1 LKAEFIAPSDPR
13 WRAFVARVPHD
24 VYHLPEYVV
33 AASRAE
39 KGRPG
44 AFYAESEN
52 TACLIPLLIRDLPE
66 ELGASREWYDAASP
80 YGYPGLLAT
89 NPTDE
94 VALIRFLTAL
104 RELGDA
110 QGLVSAFI
118 RLHPLLPL
126 PSAALR
132 SLGSVR
138 THGRVVH
145 LDLTQST
152 EKLWSEARKNHGRGI
167 RKLHRAGFVATM
179 DDWGLYPEFIRLY
192 KETMRRVAAAPF
204 YFFART
210 YFEDVRAELLGQT
223 HLCTVA
229 APDGR
234 IACAGLFFEEA
245 GIVQY
250 HLSGTADE
258 FLGVAPSKLMFDCVF
273 RWSKER
279 GNHVLHLGGGL
290 GGREDSLF
298 HFKAGFSPLRAE
310 FQSLHVV
317 FNQDRYR
324 TLTSQ
329 IDGAAA
335 ISPEF
340 FPLYRAPKLGT
351 PP

>member
-1 LKAEFIAPSDPR
+1 MKAEFIAPSDPR

-24 VYHLPEYVV
+24 VYHLPEYAV

-39 KGRPG
+39 KGRPA
-44 AFYAESEN
+44 AFYAEFQG
-52 TACLIPLLIRDLPE
+52 TACLVPLLIRDLPE
-66 ELGASREWYDAASP
+66 ELGASREWYDATSP

-89 NPTDE
+89 NPADE
-94 VALIRFLTAL
+94 VALSRLLTAF

-118 RLHPLLPL
+118 RLHPLLPF

-132 SLGSVR
+132 TLGPVR
-138 THGRVVH
+138 THGRVVL

-167 RKLHRAGFVATM
+167 TKLNRDGFVATM

-192 KETMRRVAAAPF
+192 EGTMQRVAAVPF

-210 YFEDVRAELLGQT
+210 YFDALRAELPGQA
-223 HLCTVA
+223 HLCTVT

-245 GIVQY
+245 GIVQF

-258 FLGVAPSKLMFDCVF
+258 FLRVAPSKFMFDFVC
-273 RWSKER
+273 RWAKER
-279 GNHVLHLGGGL
+279 GNRVFHLGGGR
-290 GGREDSLF
+290 GGGEDSLF

-310 FQSLHVV
+310 FQSLRVV
-317 FNQDRYR
+317 FNEDRYR
-324 TLTSQ
+324 TLASR